1 MDRME
6 ELQDMSAELDRG
18 LKSLYIAWTAIEENK
33 CDAITLT
40 DALYFVYSGL
50 RSSLDNLQD
59 LLDSEYSEQLKM
71 QKEINNAYTDNN

>member
-1 MDRME
+1 MGRME

-18 LKSLYIAWTAIEENK
+18 LKSLYIVWTAIEGNE

-50 RSSLDNLQD
+50 RISLDKLQD
-59 LLDSEYSEQLKM
+59 LLDSEY
-71 QKEINNAYTDNN
+71 KEINNAYTDNN